1 MEYETFLEFVFHP
14 AVGQLVPSPVAKS
27 SSPLEL
33 LEPNL
38 GLGLLNPLPPD
49 ISILCQPSPIPAFHH
64 PLESLSTASNHLPLG
79 LPTGLLPSMYPSSAF
94 LGTLSSSSRD
104 PPNEVFSICYP
115 CLTPF
120 PCISYKFLD
129 ESCLVI
135 VHYLTQVHRLSVRQ

>member
-1 MEYETFLEFVFHP
+1 MKKFK
-14 AVGQLVPSPVAKS
+14 AS
-27 SSPLEL
+27 SSSASSMAL
-33 LEPNL
+33 LPNFSL
-38 GLGLLNPLPPD
+38 PSLIPSLQASLSSADLLRLLNFDVPL
-49 ISILCQPSPIPAFHH
+49 A
-64 PLESLSTASNHLPLG
+64 PLSNSSYHFRVG
-79 LPTGLLPSMYPSSAF
+79 LPFVLLTSMYPSSAF